1 MSFIIPVKYY
11 NSFWLKKIEADLNIG
26 SPPVRDDKPIWPGLP
41 DDIAPS
47 GYPQFPGQAD
57 FNDLNN
63 WFVEETRIKGGFNED
78 AMSLGNR
85 AYLNLVNPTQRIR
98 AASLIYS
105 GPYNPNRDFNQ
116 TNVFSVGEEITKSL
130 DPANGSIQRTFAED
144 TNLTIF
150 QENKVNKVLIDK
162 DALYSAEGEGTPVSS
177 NTLVLGQV
185 VPYLGKYGIGK
196 NPESFGYFGMRKY
209 FVDPNNNTVMRLSR
223 DGLTEISKYGMK
235 DYFRDELNNFNNQR
249 NSFSIT
255 WTSLSPIT
263 SPPEFK
269 TSFEI
274 DTDLACKVFPGMRI
288 STLTGIN
295 EYTETGAVIESI
307 TSIPGSPP
315 TSLVQFNKP
324 ILLTE
329 EGVFTGFY
337 KPKLLGEWDN
347 YNKYYT
353 LSLQNKP
360 TWVEVEEDFK
370 KTVSFDETVLGWV
383 SFFSYKPTEMFSV
396 NGKFFS
402 TINNSIYQHYQGSL
416 HANYYGTQ
424 YKAGIIFVLN
434 DQPSTKK
441 VFKTVNY
448 EGDNGWQVDNI
459 VSSEQKF
466 TPIMEMSNIVW
477 NTYSDN
483 SALIRSYLEGE
494 YVDSVGNVRHAG
506 FDRKENLYVSQI
518 NNAGQDVPG
527 QVISNPSMTG
537 LKGYF
542 VTVSMSTDSSTNV
555 GGEKEL
561 WSVGSNI
568 VQSS

>member
-26 SPPVRDDKPIWPGLP
+26 SPPVRDDKPVWPGLP

-57 FNDLNN
+57 FADLNN
-63 WFVEETRIKGGFNED
+63 WFIEETRIKGGFNED

-85 AYLNLVNPTQRIR
+85 AYLNLVNPIQRNR
-98 AASLIYS
+98 SASLIYS

-116 TNVFSVGEEITKSL
+116 TNVFSVGQEITKSL
-130 DPANGSIQRTFAED
+130 DPANGSIQKTFAED

-150 QENKVNKVLIDK
+150 QENKVSKVLIDK

-235 DYFRDELNNFNNQR
+235 DYFRDELNNFNNQTK
-249 NSFSIT
+249 SFSIP
-255 WTSLSPIT
+255 WTSLSPVT
-263 SPPEFK
+263 SPPEYE
-269 TSFEI
+269 TSFEV
-274 DTDLACKVFPGMRI
+274 DADLVCEVFPGMKI

-295 EYTETGAVIESI
+295 EYTDTGAFVESI
-307 TSIPGSPP
+307 ITLPGSPP
-315 TSLVQFNKP
+315 TSLIQFNKP

-329 EGVFTGFY
+329 EGVFVGSY

-353 LSLQNKP
+353 LSLQEKP
-360 TWVEVEEDFK
+360 TWVTVEENFK
-370 KTVSFDETVLGWV
+370 KTISFDETVLGWV

-396 NGKFFS
+396 NGKFFT

-416 HANYYGTQ
+416 HANYYEKQ
-424 YKAGIIFVLN
+424 YKAGVVFVLN

-448 EGDNGWQVDNI
+448 EGDNGWQIDNI

-466 TPIMEMSNIVW
+466 TRLMEMSNITW

-494 YVDSVGNVRHAG
+494 YVDVIGNVFHAG

-518 NNAGQDVPG
+518 NNIGQNVPG
-527 QVISNPSMTG
+527 QVINNTSMTG

-542 VTVSMSTDSSTNV
+542 VTVSMSTDSTTDV

-561 WSVGSNI
+561 WSVGSNV